1 MLKKTKTK
9 KSCKGGKH
17 MAVSMAIIPTLE
29 GKAATSIM
37 KTLETSRIKPY
48 SPESKLEAEQR
59 IQEIL
64 KKRENK

>member
-1 MLKKTKTK
+1 
-9 KSCKGGKH
+9 